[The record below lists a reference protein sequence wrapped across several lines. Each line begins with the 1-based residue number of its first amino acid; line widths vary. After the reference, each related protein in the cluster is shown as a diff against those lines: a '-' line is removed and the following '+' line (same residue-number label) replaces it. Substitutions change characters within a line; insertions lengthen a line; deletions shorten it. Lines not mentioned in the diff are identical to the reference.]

1 MHRVLVP
8 ATLLLLGACARSED
22 ASTLPTDINEARP
35 VETARSIG
43 EDDQQVALGEW
54 RSGIQEERTA
64 LEFGPAGT
72 APLFSI
78 VCGNGGGL
86 LLQRHGAV
94 DFQGLQMMTIGLGEQ
109 TRRVAVTAVQGTV
122 PMLRAAIPA
131 TGPLLEEIARE
142 QGPIAIRTADS
153 GALILP
159 HSPMIVQYIRSCEN
173 APRGPGPIGNSAAGN
188 SVADQPPAGADA
200 LGNGAAGNTAGG
212 NSL

>member
-1 MHRVLVP
+1 MHRALVP
-8 ATLLLLGACARSED
+8 VSLLLLAACARSED

-35 VETARSIG
+35 VETVRSIG

-72 APLFSI
+72 APLFSM

-109 TRRVAVTAVQGTV
+109 TRRVAVTAVGGTV

-159 HSPMIVQYIRSCEN
+159 HSPMVAQYIRGCEN
-173 APRGPGPIGNSAAGN
+173 APRGPEPI
-188 SVADQPPAGADA
+188 
-200 LGNGAAGNTAGG
+200 GNGAAGNGAAGQPTPAADAVGNGAPGNTASG